1 MENLNCVEFV
11 DYSYELDDN
20 DNAGLK
26 DLSRLLDL
34 DWLEDKLEMK
44 LEEIAEKSRQNLAKS
59 RLREIKKYRK
69 AQAELRLELELELKL
84 LKAG

>member
-1 MENLNCVEFV
+1 MGNLYIDC
-11 DYSYELDDN
+11 SAELEDR

-26 DLSRLLDL
+26 DLSESLDL

-44 LEEIAEKSRQNLAKS
+44 LEEMAEKSRQTLAKA

-69 AQAELRLELELELKL
+69 AQAELRLELELEL
-84 LKAG
+84 AS

>member
-1 MENLNCVEFV
+1 MENYYIDC
-11 DYSYELDDN
+11 SAELEDR

-26 DLSRLLDL
+26 DLSESLDL

-44 LEEIAEKSRQNLAKS
+44 LEEMAEKSRQTLAKS

-69 AQAELRLELELELKL
+69 AQAELRLELELEL
-84 LKAG
+84 AS

>member
-1 MENLNCVEFV
+1 MGNLNCVEFV
-11 DYSYELDDN
+11 DYSDELDDN

-26 DLSRLLDL
+26 ALSESLKL

-44 LEEIAEKSRQNLAKS
+44 LEEMAEKSRQVLAKA

-69 AQAELRLELELELKL
+69 AQAELRLELELELEI
-84 LKAG
+84 

>member
-1 MENLNCVEFV
+1 VENYYIDC
-11 DYSYELDDN
+11 SAELEDR

-26 DLSRLLDL
+26 DLSESLDL

-44 LEEIAEKSRQNLAKS
+44 LEELAEKSRQTLAKA

-69 AQAELRLELELELKL
+69 AQAELRLELELEL
-84 LKAG
+84 AS

>member
-20 DNAGLK
+20 DTAGLK
-26 DLSRLLDL
+26 ALEL

-44 LEEIAEKSRQNLAKS
+44 LEEIAEKSRQSLAKS

>member
-1 MENLNCVEFV
+1 MENYYIDC
-11 DYSYELDDN
+11 SAELEDR

-26 DLSRLLDL
+26 DLSESLDL

-44 LEEIAEKSRQNLAKS
+44 LEELAEKSRQTLAKA

-69 AQAELRLELELELKL
+69 AQEELRLELELEL
-84 LKAG
+84 AS

>member
-1 MENLNCVEFV
+1 MGNLYIDCSE
-11 DYSYELDDN
+11 ELEAR

-26 DLSRLLDL
+26 DLSKSLDL

-44 LEEIAEKSRQNLAKS
+44 LEEIAEKSRQTLAKS

>member
-1 MENLNCVEFV
+1 MENYYIDC
-11 DYSYELDDN
+11 SAELEDR

-26 DLSRLLDL
+26 DLSESLDL

-44 LEEIAEKSRQNLAKS
+44 LEELAEKSRQTLAKA

-69 AQAELRLELELELKL
+69 AQAELRLELELEL
-84 LKAG
+84 AS

>member
-11 DYSYELDDN
+11 DYSDELDDN
-20 DNAGLK
+20 DKAGLK
-26 DLSRLLDL
+26 ALEL

-44 LEEIAEKSRQNLAKS
+44 LEEIAEKSRQSLAKS

>member
-1 MENLNCVEFV
+1 MENYYIDC
-11 DYSYELDDN
+11 SAELEDR

-26 DLSRLLDL
+26 DLSESLDL

-44 LEEIAEKSRQNLAKS
+44 LEEMAEKSRQTLAKA

-69 AQAELRLELELELKL
+69 AQAELRLELELEL
-84 LKAG
+84 AS